1 MQPHVLHLASLLVL
15 MSSAEPTSAAGTIA
29 YSWEGIIDSNPL
41 AQGKLELSTPQ
52 SPITKA
58 VEPSGSDPQPPVRTD
73 ARSIDQIYRDVFGRD
88 RPAATQDDYPILID
102 GINVGVFGVRPD
114 SDTQDGSVDS
124 DFVTKVLAPLTT
136 DEARATLE
144 DLSKQQ
150 EVTFSQLGVIGII
163 AKFDAN
169 NLALMIEIPLSIRG
183 IRTLDLRGLR
193 SRSNVEFVEQARF
206 SAYLSVRAGV
216 GLVEDSAFT
225 KPGFDRLAADF
236 DLAMNMRGLVL
247 ESDLRYDERR
257 ARHWTRGDTRLT
269 YDLLDSLIRFEA
281 GDLSIGRRTFQ
292 SSPRIGGIAAFRNY
306 SIDPYRNVRPV
317 PDQLFELEDPARV
330 EVLINGIPTRTFDL
344 PPGRFSLR
352 DFPLVPSAAN
362 DIELRITDASG
373 RVNVVSF
380 PAFFDLDLLA
390 PGLLDFAFNFGLPYE
405 TRDGLRVYD
414 DKNYNSIGYVRY
426 GFSNTFTA
434 GLNWQGDEN
443 FDQIGADI
451 LWASPVGTF
460 GVNAATDIRNP
471 GQDSSQL
478 TLQYRWR
485 DTDRERNRTI
495 DGLINLT
502 GRDFRTLDQLLSGNF
517 IARQARLRVGQ
528 NFGPNASVQA
538 FAGYE
543 SLRGGLGESWFLGA
557 NYTHQFRFGSISV
570 GAEYRDTVDRNDI
583 VVTAAF
589 SVPLGRGSLNGSASS
604 EGNTARVEYNHF
616 APVGVGA
623 LGFRASAERRD
634 GSDRQLVQASYTGNR
649 FEATIGQRSD
659 NMFSDQARRDLRSE
673 FSIGSAIVMADGHF
687 GLSRPVRNAFA
698 IFAPRRGVAD
708 YKIAVEPR
716 TGFGSNETRYAANSG
731 ALGPAVV
738 PQLPAY
744 LNRSLQVDAPGAPAG
759 ISVGGQVFSVRP
771 GYRAGYYLPIGN
783 ERNVSI
789 VGNLVDRDGDPIAY
803 ATGSVAEIGP
813 AIAIEPS
820 AIFTNAVGRFFVEG
834 VEAGKSYRISLTI
847 AGTQTFATINIPA
860 ELSGILT
867 LDAPLTFDVDVP
879 SSTRQ
884 ENGS

>member
-1 MQPHVLHLASLLVL
+1 M
-15 MSSAEPTSAAGTIA
+15 
-29 YSWEGIIDSNPL
+29 
-41 AQGKLELSTPQ
+41 
-52 SPITKA
+52 
-58 VEPSGSDPQPPVRTD
+58 
-73 ARSIDQIYRDVFGRD
+73 
-88 RPAATQDDYPILID
+88 
-102 GINVGVFGVRPD
+102 
-114 SDTQDGSVDS
+114 
-124 DFVTKVLAPLTT
+124 
-136 DEARATLE
+136 
-144 DLSKQQ
+144 
-150 EVTFSQLGVIGII
+150 
-163 AKFDAN
+163 
-169 NLALMIEIPLSIRG
+169 
-183 IRTLDLRGLR
+183 
-193 SRSNVEFVEQARF
+193 
-206 SAYLSVRAGV
+206 
-216 GLVEDSAFT
+216 
-225 KPGFDRLAADF
+225 
-236 DLAMNMRGLVL
+236 
-247 ESDLRYDERR
+247 
-257 ARHWTRGDTRLT
+257 
-269 YDLLDSLIRFEA
+269 
-281 GDLSIGRRTFQ
+281 
-292 SSPRIGGIAAFRNY
+292 GIAAFRNY
-306 SIDPYRNVRPV
+306 GIDPYRNVRPV
-317 PDQLFELEDPARV
+317 PDQFFELEEAARV
-330 EVLINGIPTRTFDL
+330 EVLINGIPSRTFDL
-344 PPGRFSLR
+344 PSGRFSLR

-390 PGLLDFAFNFGLPYE
+390 PGLLDFAFNFGLPYQ
-405 TRDGLRVYD
+405 TRDGLRVYN
-414 DKNYNSIGYVRY
+414 DKTYNGIGYVRY
-426 GFSNTFTA
+426 GFSNILTA
-434 GLNWQGDEN
+434 GLNWQGDED

-451 LWASPVGTF
+451 IWASPVGTF

-502 GRDFRTLDQLLSGNF
+502 GRDFRTLDHLSSGNF

-528 NFGPNASVQA
+528 NFGPNTSVQA

-543 SLRGGLGESWFLGA
+543 SLRGGLGESWFAGA
-557 NYTHQFRFGSISV
+557 NYTHQFRFGAISA
-570 GAEYRDTVDRNDI
+570 GAEYRDTADRKGI

-616 APVGVGA
+616 APAGVGA
-623 LGFRASAERRD
+623 FGFRASAERRD
-634 GSDRQLVQASYTGNR
+634 GSDRQLVQATYTGNR

-659 NMFSDQARRDLRSE
+659 NMFSDRARRDLRSE
-673 FSIGSAIVMADGHF
+673 FTIGSAIVMADGHF

-708 YKIAVEPR
+708 YDIAVEPR
-716 TGFGSNETRYAANSG
+716 TGFGSNETRYSANSG

-759 ISVGGQVFSVRP
+759 ISIGGQVFSVRP
-771 GYRAGYYLPIGN
+771 GYRAGFYLPIGN

-803 ATGSVAEIGP
+803 ATGAVVEIDPPSV
-813 AIAIEPS
+813 IEP
-820 AIFTNAVGRFFVEG
+820 APIFTNATGRFFVEG
-834 VEAGKSYRISLTI
+834 VEAGKSYRIALTI
-847 AGTQTFATINIPA
+847 AGAQTFATIDVPA
-860 ELSGILT
+860 ELSGIYA
-867 LDAPLTFDVDVP
+867 LDAPLAIDVDVP